1 MIESQLAE
9 AREVVVI
16 KGKAKEVRVVKV
28 DLVTNKNE
36 IRVLRM
42 KLDKEWEK
50 IIHSNKKLEA

>member
-1 MIESQLAE
+1 
-9 AREVVVI
+9 VN
-16 KGKAKEVRVVKV
+16 
-28 DLVTNKNE
+28 NKNE

>member
-1 MIESQLAE
+1 MIESQLVE

-16 KGKAKEVRVVKV
+16 KGKRKEVRAVKV

-36 IRVLRM
+36 IRVQRM

>member
-1 MIESQLAE
+1 MIESQLTE

-16 KGKAKEVRVVKV
+16 KGKRKEVRVVKV

-42 KLDKEWEK
+42 KLDKE
-50 IIHSNKKLEA
+50 

>member
-1 MIESQLAE
+1 MIKSQLVE

-16 KGKAKEVRVVKV
+16 KGKRKEVRAVKV

-36 IRVLRM
+36 IRVQRM

>member
-28 DLVTNKNE
+28 DLVNNKNE

>member
-1 MIESQLAE
+1 MIESQLVE

-16 KGKAKEVRVVKV
+16 KGKRKEVRVVKV

-36 IRVLRM
+36 IRVQRM

>member
-16 KGKAKEVRVVKV
+16 KGKRKEVRVVKV
-28 DLVTNKNE
+28 DLVNNKNE

-42 KLDKEWEK
+42 KLDEEWEK

>member
-1 MIESQLAE
+1 LHKKCVMIESQLAE

-16 KGKAKEVRVVKV
+16 KGKRKEVRVVKV

-42 KLDKEWEK
+42 KLDEE
-50 IIHSNKKLEA
+50 

>member
-1 MIESQLAE
+1 MIESQLTE

-16 KGKAKEVRVVKV
+16 KGKRKEVRVVKV

-42 KLDKEWEK
+42 KLDEEWEK